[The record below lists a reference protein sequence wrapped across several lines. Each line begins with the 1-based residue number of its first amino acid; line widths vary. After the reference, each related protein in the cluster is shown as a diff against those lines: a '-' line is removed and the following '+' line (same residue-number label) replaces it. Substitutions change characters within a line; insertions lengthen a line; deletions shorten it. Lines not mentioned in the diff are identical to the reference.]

1 MVGADTHVL
10 LPQHAALIR
19 ESGISNTVAREREYL
34 SITKKIELGSRG
46 FKEAQRNVP
55 ALLIPVWDT
64 TGNIGLYQS
73 RPDTPRIGGN
83 GKPIKYETPGRA
95 RMCLDVPPRIRPFIG
110 DPKTPLFITEGVRK
124 ADSAISNGI
133 DCCLA
138 LLGVW
143 NWRGTNDDG
152 GKVALPDWER
162 IALNGRVV
170 YLVFD
175 SDVMTKRGVYH
186 ALARLRDFL
195 AQRGGLVRVVYLP
208 AGSGGAKVGL
218 DDFFVTGG
226 TTADLLALA
235 TETLRPPPD
244 DGEDE
249 GPYRATTSGLIWR
262 KQTQNGP
269 VETPLTNFQ
278 ARIVGDVAEDDG
290 VETRRALEIVAAVR
304 DRQHRFRIPAER
316 FAAMNWPLE
325 HLGAGAIVYPGMGTR
340 DHARTAIQLLSGE
353 MPQRTIYA
361 HTGWRQCEDTWVYL
375 HAGGGIGPDGPLE
388 GIEVVL
394 PGDLSRFCLPP
405 PPSGEALISAIRT
418 SFKMIEAAPEG
429 ITIPLLASVYRAV
442 LGGADFSLFLVGPTG
457 AGKSELAALAQQHF
471 GAGLDSRHLPGQWAS
486 TGNALEGLAFLAKDA
501 LLVIDDFAPGGSPI
515 DAQRYHRDAE
525 RILRSQGNRAGR
537 QRMTATATLRAD
549 KPPRGL
555 VLSTGEDVP
564 RGQSARARALILD
577 VGPGI
582 VRWETLARCQ
592 GEAAAGDYA
601 AALSGFV
608 RWVAGDYD
616 ATQERFVAETAR
628 LRGLAHGGGAHRRTP
643 GIVASLGAAWRC
655 FLDFA
660 VEAGA
665 ISASEAESAWRR
677 GWTALGLAAL
687 AQAQYQAASEPA
699 TRFIELVGAI
709 LSSGRAH
716 VAGADGEEPEQPQR
730 WGWRHSIVGAGEYE
744 RREWR
749 PQGARVGWVD
759 GEQLYLDREV
769 VVAEVQKLGRDGGE
783 GLTITA
789 QTLTKRLKE
798 RGLLAST
805 DEKRETFLVR
815 RVLEGKQRNVLH
827 LLVGTVAPNAEPDKP
842 DNPVDWRESAD

>member
-1 MVGADTHVL
+1 MEANLSL
-10 LPQHAALIR
+10 LDQHAALIR
-19 ESGISNTVAREREYL
+19 DSGISEAVARERGYR
-34 SITKKIELGSRG
+34 SVTKKSELGILG

-55 ALLIPVWDT
+55 ALLIPVRDT
-64 TGNIGLYQS
+64 TGEIGLYQC
-73 RPDTPRIGGN
+73 RPDTPRIGDK

-95 RMCLDVPPRIRPFIG
+95 QMCLDVPRRARPFIG
-110 DPKTPLFITEGVRK
+110 DPTTPMFITEGVRK

-138 LLGVW
+138 VLGVW

-162 IALNGRVV
+162 IALNGRAV

-186 ALARLRDFL
+186 ALSRLRDFL
-195 AQRGGLVRVVYLP
+195 AQRGALVRVIYLS
-208 AGSGGAKVGL
+208 AGGVGAKVGL
-218 DDFFVTGG
+218 DDYFVAGG
-226 TTADLLALA
+226 TTGELLTLA

-244 DGEDE
+244 DGEAG
-249 GPYRATTSGLIWR
+249 GPYRATASGLIWR

-304 DRQHRFRIPAER
+304 DRQQRFRLPAER

-353 MPQRTIYA
+353 VPQRMIYA
-361 HTGWRQCEDTWVYL
+361 HTGWRRCGETWAYL

-388 GIEVVL
+388 GMEVAL
-394 PGDLSRFCLPP
+394 PGDLSRFILPA
-405 PPSGEALISAIRT
+405 PPSGAALTGAIR
-418 SFKMIEAAPEG
+418 SSLKMIEAAPEG
-429 ITIPLLASVYRAV
+429 ITIPLLASVYRAA

-457 AGKSELAALAQQHF
+457 TGKSELAALAQQHF

-486 TGNALEGLAFLAKDA
+486 TGNALEGLAFVAKDA
-501 LLVIDDFAPGGSPI
+501 LLVIDDFAPGGSAI

-525 RILRSQGNRAGR
+525 RVLRAQGNHAGR

-577 VGPGI
+577 VGPGT
-582 VRWETLARCQ
+582 VRWETLSRCQ
-592 GEAAAGDYA
+592 GEAAAGEYA

-608 RWVAGDYD
+608 RWVATRY
-616 ATQERFVAETAR
+616 ETIQRCLLEETVR
-628 LRGLAHGGGAHRRTP
+628 LRDLAHGGTAHRRTP

-660 VEAGA
+660 IESGA
-665 ISASEAESAWRR
+665 ITANNAEAAWKH
-677 GWTALGLAAL
+677 GWDALGLAAT

-699 TRFIELVGAI
+699 TRFLELVGAI
-709 LSSGRAH
+709 LGGGRAH
-716 VAGADGEEPEQPQR
+716 VAGADGEKPEQPQR
-730 WGWRHSIVGAGEYE
+730 WGWRHAIVGAGEYT
-744 RREWR
+744 RGEWR
-749 PQGARVGWVD
+749 PQGTRIGWTD
-759 GEQLYLDREV
+759 GDQLYLDREV
-769 VVAEVQKLGRDGGE
+769 AFAEVQKLGRDGGE
-783 GLTITA
+783 GLAITA

-805 DEKRETFLVR
+805 EQKRQTLTVR
-815 RVLEGKQRNVLH
+815 RVLEGQQRNVLH
-827 LLVGTVAPNAEPDKP
+827 LRASTIAPVGEPDKP
-842 DNPVDWRESAD
+842 DSAGEWREVAG